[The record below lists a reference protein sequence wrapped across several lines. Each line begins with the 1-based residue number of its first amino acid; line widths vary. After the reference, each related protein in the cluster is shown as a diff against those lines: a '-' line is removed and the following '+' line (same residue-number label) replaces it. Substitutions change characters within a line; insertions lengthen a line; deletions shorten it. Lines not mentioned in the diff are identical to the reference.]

1 MDRNSL
7 RSLDA
12 LVLSKTFFTATIFF
26 KFLLRS
32 KMFNDGSSQT
42 DNIFSLVDPTERY
55 QDQTSGKTGT
65 D

>member
-1 MDRNSL
+1 MYWFHQ
-7 RSLDA
+7 
-12 LVLSKTFFTATIFF
+12 KHFFTATIFF

-55 QDQTSGKTGT
+55 QDQTSRKTGT
-65 D
+65 G